1 MPAAPLEFRT
11 PRLLLIPLQLADAPA
26 IQQVFPQWDIVR
38 YLADAVPWPYP
49 DDGALTYLRDVALP
63 AMRAGRQWHWTLRPR
78 LQPRELIGMISLMND
93 NAENQRGFWLAPRWQ
108 GQGLM
113 TEACGPVTDYWF
125 DALGQPVLRIAK
137 AAANTASRRISERSG
152 MRLVATGMRNYVC
165 GPLATETWEITRAAW
180 QARRRDATAP

>member
-1 MPAAPLEFRT
+1 
-11 PRLLLIPLQLADAPA
+11 
-26 IQQVFPQWDIVR
+26 
-38 YLADAVPWPYP
+38 
-49 DDGALTYLRDVALP
+49 
-63 AMRAGRQWHWTLRPR
+63 
-78 LQPRELIGMISLMND
+78 
-93 NAENQRGFWLAPRWQ
+93 
-108 GQGLM
+108 LM